1 MRILKLP
8 NLPDG
13 RVVLAAVGERYFAR
27 LAKGLAK
34 YGITPAIIKGP
45 GCLPDEIRHHPDI
58 NLRHTGKT
66 IFVLEGT
73 EFPRDALERAG
84 FEIKTVSIKC
94 GEYPFNACLNA
105 AVIGKVAIHNLKIT
119 APGLKNE
126 LCRQG
131 IAPAG
136 VKQGY
141 CACGAAVV
149 DEGSIITLD
158 EGISR
163 AALSLGLDVLKIT
176 PGYIELPGYEYG
188 FIGGCCGKISK
199 TNWHLPGNWTATPTG
214 RKYLPFLPKRE
225 FRLFLT
231 DGPLF
236 DAGDYSLCEV

>member
-1 MRILKLP
+1 M
-8 NLPDG
+8 
-13 RVVLAAVGERYFAR
+13 
-27 LAKGLAK
+27 
-34 YGITPAIIKGP
+34 
-45 GCLPDEIRHHPDI
+45 
-58 NLRHTGKT
+58 
-66 IFVLEGT
+66 LEGT

-119 APGLKNE
+119 APGLKMNS
-126 LCRQG
+126 
-131 IAPAG
+131 AG
-136 VKQGY
+136 GH
-141 CACGAAVV
+141 CACGRKARLLRVRRRGCRRGL
-149 DEGSIITLD
+149 DYNPD

-199 TNWHLPGNWTATPTG
+199 NELAFTG
-214 RKYLPFLPKRE
+214 KLDGHPDREKILAFLAEKRISPV
-225 FRLFLT
+225 FLT

-236 DAGDYSLCEV
+236 DAGGIIPLCEV